1 MDKIGKIFNDRES
14 KLRWWLEYFFEVL
27 NRENFSN
34 LVSEMEIELL
44 DEIDE
49 IDIFEFSRVE
59 VRKVIG
65 YLKNGK
71 VLGIDNI

>member
-34 LVSEMEIELL
+34 LVSEMEIEFL